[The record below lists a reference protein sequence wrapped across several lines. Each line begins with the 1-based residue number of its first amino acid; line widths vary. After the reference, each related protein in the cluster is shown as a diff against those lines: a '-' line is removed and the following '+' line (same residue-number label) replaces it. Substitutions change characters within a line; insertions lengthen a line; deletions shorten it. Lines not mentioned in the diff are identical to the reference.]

1 MKIRL
6 TVQDNNREIMSAPPP
21 PSYNDV
27 YEKKQPDN
35 FGQPSAPP
43 STGYMPVG
51 SGYGHQPPPAGYP
64 NNYSGAP
71 YPAGAPYGQ
80 PQPVPLVEPG

>member
-51 SGYGHQPPPAGYP
+51 IQPPPAGYP